1 MCTPNARLGSC
12 AFLRCVAP
20 CVKPENRHCR
30 GESEGGLPSSRTDG
44 GGGVGGLGDFPWG
57 TVRLLVIV
65 PDHFHIPNYFNQ
77 AFLHMDSSL

>member
-12 AFLRCVAP
+12 VFLRCVAP

-44 GGGVGGLGDFPWG
+44 GGGVGRFSLGHRAFAGYCSRPFPH
-57 TVRLLVIV
+57 
-65 PDHFHIPNYFNQ
+65 P
-77 AFLHMDSSL
+77 

>member
-1 MCTPNARLGSC
+1 MCTPNARLGSVCFC
-12 AFLRCVAP
+12 AVWP
-20 CVKPENRHCR
+20 CVKLENRHCR
-30 GESEGGLPSSRTDG
+30 GESEGGLPSSHTDG
-44 GGGVGGLGDFPWG
+44 GRDFPWG